1 MNRRFV
7 CQMTFRQWQQDG
19 WEEGGTEE
27 EEECG
32 GVGGGECV
40 VGSDHMSDV
49 WGFCGAPEEQRVSR
63 SRPSDLR

>member
-1 MNRRFV
+1 MAAGRVGGGR
-7 CQMTFRQWQQDG
+7 DG
-19 WEEGGTEE
+19 GGGGGV
-27 EEECG
+27 CG